1 MLPEEIWKKVEE
13 LGELILDFIAED
25 RNIMKKINELRK
37 KGYHVSITIDAFED
51 IEDDEQLN
59 KVSKAASKINKK
71 DREFLKKLK
80 IKLPDDN
87 N

>member
-25 RNIMKKINELRK
+25 DDIMEKIEELRK
-37 KGYHVSITIDAFED
+37 RGVHVSITIDAFED
-51 IEDDEQLN
+51 IESDEQLD

>member
-25 RNIMKKINELRK
+25 INIMKKINELRK

-51 IEDDEQLN
+51 IEDEEQLD
-59 KVSKAASKINKK
+59 KISKAASKINKK

>member
-1 MLPEEIWKKVEE
+1 MLPEDIWKKVEE

-25 RNIMKKINELRK
+25 KSIMKKINELRK

-51 IEDDEQLN
+51 IEDDEQLD
-59 KVSKAASKINKK
+59 KISKAASKLNSK

>member
-13 LGELILDFIAED
+13 LGELILDSIAED
-25 RNIMKKINELRK
+25 DDIMEKIEELRK
-37 KGYHVSITIDAFED
+37 KGVHVSITIDAFED
-51 IEDDEQLN
+51 IENDEQLD

>member
-1 MLPEEIWKKVEE
+1 MLPEDIWKKVEE

-25 RNIMKKINELRK
+25 KSIMKKINELRK

-51 IEDDEQLN
+51 IEDEEQLD
-59 KVSKAASKINKK
+59 KISKAASKLNSK

>member
-13 LGELILDFIAED
+13 LGELILDYIAED
-25 RNIMKKINELRK
+25 KEIMKKINELRK
-37 KGYHVSITIDAFED
+37 KGYHVSITLDAFED
-51 IEDDEQLN
+51 IEEDEQLD
-59 KVSKAASKINKK
+59 KISKMASKINSK

-80 IKLPDDN
+80 IKIPDDN